1 MIAEPT
7 TAPSAQS
14 RRWVPALEV
23 RDARHLTNIAAA
35 LRACPPIETVERAR
49 G

>member
-1 MIAEPT
+1 MRARAKQIVAD
-7 TAPSAQS
+7 
-14 RRWVPALEV
+14 LDFDIEV

-35 LRACPPIETVERAR
+35 LRACSAIDTVERAR